1 MIHLLKKCVIAVTLV
16 AMTIPVYARSWQINN
31 NPNYVADFS
40 SINAAIS
47 SADVL
52 NGDTLYIGAGCNMGD
67 AQTISKKVTVI
78 GTGWGYTDSPAL
90 ASRITNYLNIN
101 SADVK
106 IIGLHIT
113 GEVNIY
119 NHNIVLE
126 RCKIDGQIRP
136 DNTKRKNVKILQSI
150 INIINTSPSYGNYNY
165 QSDNWTIKN
174 CIIKNSDHC
183 LRSIYNSTIE
193 NNIIINNS
201 TGTDS
206 KASLV
211 AYSQLCTIRNNVLIQ
226 TNPGGEG
233 SILYGSSNCVCTDN
247 VISVSADW
255 ENNFPEN
262 TYLGS
267 NDPATV
273 FKCTGSVAAGEY
285 YSLKENSPAAGAGES
300 GADCGVMAGAYKF
313 VPYGRPDYIPVIKK
327 LVVPEAPTNGEINVT
342 IGF

>member
-40 SINAAIS
+40 SINAAMS

-67 AQTISKKVTVI
+67 YQSINKKVTVI

-90 ASRITNYLNIN
+90 ASRITNELNIN

-113 GEVNIY
+113 GAVHIY

-126 RCKIDGQIRP
+126 RCKIDGTIYSTSQKQRNIQ
-136 DNTKRKNVKILQSI
+136 ILQCI
-150 INIINTSPSYGNYNY
+150 TSCIKSSPNNSNYNY
-165 QSDNWTIKN
+165 YSDNWTIKN

-201 TGTDS
+201 TETDS

-247 VISVSADW
+247 VISASADW

-327 LVVPEAPTNGEINVT
+327 LVVPGTPTNGEINVT

>member
-67 AQTISKKVTVI
+67 NQSINKKVTVI

-90 ASRITNYLNIN
+90 ASRITNNLSIN

-113 GEVNIY
+113 GNVTTDN
-119 NHNIVLE
+119 NNIVLE
-126 RCKIDGQIRP
+126 RCKIDGMIYATYQ
-136 DNTKRKNVKILQSI
+136 KRRNIKILQCI
-150 INIINTSPSYGNYNY
+150 TSRIQSGGNSSYSDYT
-165 QSDNWTIKN
+165 DNWTIKN
-174 CIIKNSDHC
+174 CIITNSDYC
-183 LRSIYNSTIE
+183 MMYIYNSTIE
-193 NNIIINNS
+193 NNIIINTS
-201 TGTDS
+201 TGTGY

-211 AYSQLCTIRNNVLIQ
+211 AHSQLCTIRNNVLIQ

-247 VISVSADW
+247 VLSASADW

-313 VPYGRPDYIPVIKK
+313 VPYGRPDYIPVIKN
-327 LVVPEAPTNGEINVT
+327 LVVPGAPTNGEINVT